1 MKYFPALK
9 SKGNL
14 PFVATWIKLKGIMI
28 DEMNQTDKEKYCMV
42 SLTCGGQKKKKVK
55 HIQRKNGEREKNS
68 VARG

>member
-42 SLTCGGQKKKKVK
+42 SLTCGGQKKKKSQTHTEK
-55 HIQRKNGEREKNS
+55 EWRKREE
-68 VARG
+68 